1 MNEQIIKCLFSKP
14 GKLCGMMKVKT
25 SNYEGERCGLPA
37 GQCAHQ
43 GFEQPLPTKCTW
55 SNSEDDSDTHW
66 QTSCGEDFLL
76 NDGTPEDNN
85 MKYCCYCG
93 KPIEQL
99 VTSGS
104 EDDFYRTEL
113 DRLMK

>member
-1 MNEQIIKCLFSKP
+1 MSDQIIKCMFSAP
-14 GKLCGMMKVKT
+14 GQLCCKMKVKT
-25 SNYEGERCGLPA
+25 SDYDGERCSLPA

-43 GFEQPLPTKCTW
+43 GFEQPLPVECNW
-55 SNSEDDSDTHW
+55 SNAEGVNSEDSDTHW
-66 QTSCGEDFLL
+66 STSCGEDFFL

-99 VTSGS
+99 VEG
-104 EDDFYRTEL
+104 
-113 DRLMK
+113 